1 MNQILVT
8 DDNNLIFSNF
18 IEYSSKKKKNYF
30 LIFIS
35 SISIG
40 LIISF
45 YLLFSYISKLKEK
58 EKTLDLKSKYSIN
71 TLYSTT
77 NSYEAIKLSDSISII
92 GLIDIPK
99 ITISYPIIKDSN
111 TELLKISVCRFSG
124 PMPNKIGNLCIA
136 GHNYKSSSMF
146 SKLHKLNI
154 GDSIFITDLNNVRLE
169 YVVYDKFKVKQ
180 NNLECTKSSNN
191 VEVTLIT
198 CNDNNNKER
207 VVIKAKMKG

>member
-8 DDNNLIFSNF
+8 DNNNLIFNNLIKHSN
-18 IEYSSKKKKNYF
+18 KKKKNYF

-45 YLLFSYISKLKEK
+45 YLLFSYFSKLKEK
-58 EKTLDLKSKYSIN
+58 EKTLDLKNKYSIN

-92 GLIDIPK
+92 GLIEIPK
-99 ITISYPIIKDSN
+99 ISISYPIIKDSN
-111 TELLKISVCRFSG
+111 AELLKISVCRFAG
-124 PMPNKIGNLCIA
+124 PMPNKVGNLCIA
-136 GHNYKSSSMF
+136 GHNYKNSSMF

-154 GDSIFITDLNNVRLE
+154 GDSIFITDLNNVKIE
-169 YVVYDKFKVKQ
+169 YIVYDKFKVKQ
-180 NNLECTKSSNN
+180 NNLNCTNSSNN

-207 VVIKAKMKG
+207 VVVKAKMKG

>member
-8 DDNNLIFSNF
+8 DNDNLIFNNFVRYSN
-18 IEYSSKKKKNYF
+18 KKKKNYF

-45 YLLFSYISKLKEK
+45 YLLFSYFSKLKEK
-58 EKTLDLKSKYSIN
+58 EKTLNLKNKYSIN
-71 TLYSTT
+71 TLYSTNT
-77 NSYEAIKLSDSISII
+77 SYEAIRLSDSISII
-92 GLIDIPK
+92 GLIEIPK
-99 ITISYPIIKDSN
+99 INISYPIIKDSN
-111 TELLKISVCRFSG
+111 KELLKISVCRFAG

-154 GDSIFITDLNNVRLE
+154 GDSIFITDLNNVKLE
-169 YVVYDKFKVKQ
+169 YIVYDKFKVKQ

-198 CNDNNNKER
+198 CNENNNKER

>member
-1 MNQILVT
+1 
-8 DDNNLIFSNF
+8 
-18 IEYSSKKKKNYF
+18 
-30 LIFIS
+30 
-35 SISIG
+35 
-40 LIISF
+40 
-45 YLLFSYISKLKEK
+45 
-58 EKTLDLKSKYSIN
+58 
-71 TLYSTT
+71 
-77 NSYEAIKLSDSISII
+77 
-92 GLIDIPK
+92 
-99 ITISYPIIKDSN
+99 
-111 TELLKISVCRFSG
+111 
-124 PMPNKIGNLCIA
+124 MPNKIGNLCIA

>member
-8 DDNNLIFSNF
+8 DNNNLIFNNFVRYSN
-18 IEYSSKKKKNYF
+18 KKKKNYF

-45 YLLFSYISKLKEK
+45 YLLFSYFSKLKEK
-58 EKTLDLKSKYSIN
+58 EKTLNLKNKYSIN
-71 TLYSTT
+71 TLYSTNT
-77 NSYEAIKLSDSISII
+77 SYEAIRFSDSISII
-92 GLIDIPK
+92 GLIEIPK
-99 ITISYPIIKDSN
+99 INISYPIIKDSN
-111 TELLKISVCRFSG
+111 KELLKISVCRFAG

-154 GDSIFITDLNNVRLE
+154 GDSIFITDLNNVKLE
-169 YVVYDKFKVKQ
+169 YIIYDKFKVKQ

>member
-8 DDNNLIFSNF
+8 DDNNLIFNNF
-18 IEYSSKKKKNYF
+18 IEYSSKKKQNYF

-58 EKTLDLKSKYSIN
+58 EKTLNLKNKYSIN

-77 NSYEAIKLSDSISII
+77 NSYDAIKLSDSISII
-92 GLIDIPK
+92 GLIEIPK
-99 ITISYPIIKDSN
+99 ISISYPIIKDSN
-111 TELLKISVCRFSG
+111 AELLKISVCRFSG
-124 PMPNKIGNLCIA
+124 PMPNKVGNLCIA
-136 GHNYKSSSMF
+136 GHNYKSSNMF
-146 SKLHKLNI
+146 SNLHKLSV
-154 GDSIFITDLNNVRLE
+154 GDSIFITDLNNVKLE
-169 YVVYDKFKVKQ
+169 YIVYDKFKVKQ
-180 NNLECTKSSNN
+180 NNLECTKFSNN
-191 VEVTLIT
+191 VEITLIT

-207 VVIKAKMKG
+207 IVIKAKMKG

>member
-8 DDNNLIFSNF
+8 IDNNLIFNNLTNNTN
-18 IEYSSKKKKNYF
+18 KKKNKYF
-30 LIFIS
+30 IIFIF

-45 YLLFSYISKLKEK
+45 YLLFSYFSKQKEK
-58 EKTLDLKSKYSIN
+58 EKTLDLKNKYSIN
-71 TLYSTT
+71 TLYSESS
-77 NSYEAIKLSDSISII
+77 SYEAIKLSDSISII
-92 GLIDIPK
+92 GLIEIPK
-99 ITISYPIIKDSN
+99 ISISYPILKESN
-111 TELLKISVCRFSG
+111 SELLKISVCRFSG

-136 GHNYKSSSMF
+136 GHNYKRNSMF

-154 GDSIFITDLNNVRLE
+154 GDSIFITDLNNVKLE

-191 VEVTLIT
+191 VEITLIT

>member
-8 DDNNLIFSNF
+8 DNNNLIFNNF
-18 IEYSSKKKKNYF
+18 IRYSNKKKKNYF

-45 YLLFSYISKLKEK
+45 YLLFSYFSKLKEK
-58 EKTLDLKSKYSIN
+58 EKTLNLKNKYSIN
-71 TLYSTT
+71 TLYSTNT
-77 NSYEAIKLSDSISII
+77 SYEAIRLSDSISII
-92 GLIDIPK
+92 GLIEIPK
-99 ITISYPIIKDSN
+99 INISYPIIKDSN
-111 TELLKISVCRFSG
+111 KELLKISVCRFAG

-154 GDSIFITDLNNVRLE
+154 GDSIFITDLNNVKLE
-169 YVVYDKFKVKQ
+169 YIIYDKFKVKQ

>member
-8 DDNNLIFSNF
+8 DNDNLIFNNFVRYSN
-18 IEYSSKKKKNYF
+18 KKKKNYF

-45 YLLFSYISKLKEK
+45 YLLFSYFSKLKEK
-58 EKTLDLKSKYSIN
+58 EKTLNLKNKYSIN
-71 TLYSTT
+71 TLYSTNT
-77 NSYEAIKLSDSISII
+77 SYEAIRLSDSISII
-92 GLIDIPK
+92 GLIEIPK
-99 ITISYPIIKDSN
+99 INISYPIIKDSN
-111 TELLKISVCRFSG
+111 KELLKISVCRFAG

-154 GDSIFITDLNNVRLE
+154 GDSIFITDLNNVKLE
-169 YVVYDKFKVKQ
+169 YIVYDKFKVKQ

>member
-8 DDNNLIFSNF
+8 DDNNLIFNNF
-18 IEYSSKKKKNYF
+18 IEYSSKKKQNYF

-58 EKTLDLKSKYSIN
+58 EKTLNLKNKYSIN
-71 TLYSTT
+71 ALYSTT
-77 NSYEAIKLSDSISII
+77 NSYDAIKLSDSISII
-92 GLIDIPK
+92 GLIEIPK
-99 ITISYPIIKDSN
+99 ISISYPIIKDSN
-111 TELLKISVCRFSG
+111 AELLKISVCRFSG
-124 PMPNKIGNLCIA
+124 PMPNKVGNLCIA
-136 GHNYKSSSMF
+136 GHNYKSSNMF
-146 SKLHKLNI
+146 SNLHKLSV
-154 GDSIFITDLNNVRLE
+154 GDSIFITDLNNVKLE
-169 YVVYDKFKVKQ
+169 YIVYDKFKVKQ

-191 VEVTLIT
+191 VEITLIT

-207 VVIKAKMKG
+207 IVIKAKMKG